1 MQHSRRKDVML
12 CYPFE
17 ERRLINP
24 KFGWNFQQGVF
35 VQPKLDGIRAT
46 TRRNEDGQV
55 VLISSEGN
63 ILPIPHITDVL
74 EDMKLQ
80 FDLDGELYCHGK
92 SFEWISSR
100 VKLGTY
106 EDVKKLQYHVFDIWN
121 PYLMAYKV
129 RYQMLW
135 NLFSMRSFSSRTSTV
150 QLVSTSELLSTDSS
164 LLLDYVSEELNRY
177 VNEGYE
183 GIILRCPTACYE
195 MKRSRFIMKF
205 KPSKTDCYQ
214 IVGIEQAYTM
224 EGKPKGMVGAFIVI
238 SPDSSQEFKISAG
251 RFTHE
256 ERIKMWEQRPLGKF
270 LEFQYQNK
278 TAKDDFRMAFG
289 LKIKEDFSG

>member
-1 MQHSRRKDVML
+1 MRHSRRKDVML

-17 ERRLINP
+17 ERRLIDS
-24 KFGWNFQQGVF
+24 KFGWRFQDGVM

-63 ILPIPHITDVL
+63 ILHIPHITDVL
-74 EDMKLQ
+74 EEMNLS
-80 FDLDGELYCHGK
+80 FDLDGEIYSHGK
-92 SFEWISSR
+92 SFEWICSR
-100 VKLGTY
+100 AKGSY
-106 EDVKKLQYHVFDIWN
+106 EDTKELQYHVFDMWTQELRGFKI
-121 PYLMAYKV
+121 
-129 RYQMLW
+129 R
-135 NLFSMRSFSSRTSTV
+135 NLIIQNLSCRFKHLGTSYPIQIVPTTEV
-150 QLVSTSELLSTDSS
+150 FSTDSS
-164 LLLDYVSEELNRY
+164 LMLDYVSQQLNDF
-177 VNEGYE
+177 VNKGYE
-183 GIILRCPTACYE
+183 GIILRQPYAIYE

-205 KPSKTDCYQ
+205 KPSKTDCYR

-224 EGKPKGMVGAFIVI
+224 EGKPKGMVGAFVVQA
-238 SPDSSQEFKISAG
+238 PDSSQQFRISAG

-256 ERIKMWEQRPLGKF
+256 ERIEMWNQIPLGKW

-278 TAKDDFRMAFG
+278 TEKNDFRMAFG

>member
-1 MQHSRRKDVML
+1 MQRRKDVML

-17 ERRLINP
+17 ERRLIDP
-24 KFGWNFQQGVF
+24 KFGWNFQHGVF

-74 EDMKLQ
+74 EDMKLP

-100 VKLGTY
+100 VKLGSY
-106 EDVKKLQYHVFDIWN
+106 EDVKELQYHVFDQWTSE
-121 PYLMAYKV
+121 PVAFKFRYKI
-129 RYQMLW
+129 LW
-135 NLFSMRSFSSRTSTV
+135 NLFSQRPTYKTDSIV
-150 QLVSTSELLSTDSS
+150 QIVPTTELFSTDSA
-164 LLLDYVSEELNRY
+164 LMLDFIIGHLNDYVNR
-177 VNEGYE
+177 GYE
-183 GIILRCPTACYE
+183 GIILRCPSAIYE
-195 MKRSRFIMKF
+195 TKRSRFIMKF
-205 KPSKTDCYQ
+205 KPAKTDCYQ
-214 IVGIEQAYTM
+214 IVGIEQAHTM
-224 EGKPKGMVGAFIVI
+224 EGKPKGMVGVFIVI

-256 ERIKMWEQRPLGKF
+256 ERIKMWKQRPLGKF

>member
-1 MQHSRRKDVML
+1 MRHSRRKDVML

-17 ERRLINP
+17 ERRLIDP
-24 KFGWNFQQGVF
+24 KFGWNFQKGVM

-63 ILPIPHITDVL
+63 ILHIPHITDVL
-74 EDMKLQ
+74 EEMNLS
-80 FDLDGELYCHGK
+80 FDLDGEIYSHGK
-92 SFEWISSR
+92 SFEWICSR
-100 VKLGTY
+100 AKGSY
-106 EDVKKLQYHVFDIWN
+106 EDTKELQYHVFDMWTQELRGFKI
-121 PYLMAYKV
+121 
-129 RYQMLW
+129 R
-135 NLFSMRSFSSRTSTV
+135 NLIIQNLSCRFKHLGTSYPIQIVPTTEV
-150 QLVSTSELLSTDSS
+150 FSTDSS
-164 LLLDYVSEELNRY
+164 LMLDYVSQQLNDF
-177 VNEGYE
+177 VNKGYE
-183 GIILRCPTACYE
+183 GIILRQPYAIYE

-205 KPSKTDCYQ
+205 KPSKTDCYR

-224 EGKPKGMVGAFIVI
+224 EGKPKGMVGAFVVQA
-238 SPDSSQEFKISAG
+238 PDSSQQFRISAG

-256 ERIKMWEQRPLGKF
+256 ERIEMWNQIPLGKW

-278 TAKDDFRMAFG
+278 TEKNDFRMAFG

>member
-17 ERRLINP
+17 ERRLIDP
-24 KFGWNFQQGVF
+24 KFGWNFQNGVM

-63 ILPIPHITDVL
+63 ILHIPHITDAL
-74 EDMKLQ
+74 EEMDFS
-80 FDLDGELYCHGK
+80 FDLDGEIYSHGK
-92 SFEWISSR
+92 SFEWICSR
-100 VKLGTY
+100 AKGSYGDTK
-106 EDVKKLQYHVFDIWN
+106 ELQYHVFDAWTQE
-121 PYLMAYKV
+121 PVAFKFRTKV
-129 RYQMLW
+129 ID
-135 NLFSMRSFSSRTSTV
+135 NLFQGQTNWGIDYVV
-150 QLVSTSELLSTDSS
+150 QKVPTTELFSTDSS
-164 LLLDYVSEELNRY
+164 LMLDFVSEMLNDY
-177 VNEGYE
+177 TNKSYE
-183 GIILRCPTACYE
+183 GIILRCPLGLYE

-205 KPSKTDCYQ
+205 KPSKTDCYR
-214 IVGIEQAYTM
+214 IVGIEQACTM
-224 EGKPKGMVGAFIVI
+224 EGKPKGMVGAFIVQA
-238 SPDSSQEFKISAG
+238 PDSPQQFKISAG
-251 RFTHE
+251 RFTHA
-256 ERIKMWEQRPLGKF
+256 ERTEMWEQFPLGKW

>member
-17 ERRLINP
+17 ERRLIDS
-24 KFGWNFQQGVF
+24 KFGWRFQDGVM

-63 ILPIPHITDVL
+63 ILHIPHITNVL
-74 EDMKLQ
+74 EEMNLS
-80 FDLDGELYCHGK
+80 FDLDGEIYSHGK
-92 SFEWISSR
+92 SFEWICSR
-100 VKLGTY
+100 AKCSY
-106 EDVKKLQYHVFDIWN
+106 EDTTELQYHVFDQWTQEPVAFRFRHQVIESLFQRQTN
-121 PYLMAYKV
+121 CGIKHPV
-129 RYQMLW
+129 QMVLT
-135 NLFSMRSFSSRTSTV
+135 SMLHT
-150 QLVSTSELLSTDSS
+150 LDSS
-164 LLLDYVSEELNRY
+164 SMLDYISEMLNLY
-177 VNEGYE
+177 TNKGYE
-183 GIILRCPTACYE
+183 GIILRYPLGLYE

-205 KPSKTDCYQ
+205 KPSKTDCYK
-214 IVGIEQAYTM
+214 IVGIEQACTM
-224 EGKPKGMVGAFIVI
+224 EGKPKGMVGAFVVQA
-238 SPDSSQEFKISAG
+238 PDSSQQFKISAG

-256 ERIKMWEQRPLGKF
+256 ERIEMWNKFPLGKW

-289 LKIKEDFSG
+289 LKIKEDFNG